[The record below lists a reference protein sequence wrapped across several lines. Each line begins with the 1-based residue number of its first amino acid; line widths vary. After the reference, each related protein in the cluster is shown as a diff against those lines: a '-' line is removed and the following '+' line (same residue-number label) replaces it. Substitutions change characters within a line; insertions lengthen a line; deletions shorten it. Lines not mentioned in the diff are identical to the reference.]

1 MTAWLL
7 RLFGI
12 LLMLSAIALALSRA
26 PDRAVETLVARWALP
41 PSSFIDLDGQLVHL
55 RDVGPR
61 DDPLPIVLLHGTSSS
76 LHTWQGWVQGLERQR
91 RVVTLDLPGF
101 GLTGPRSDGQYHPDA
116 DARFVLALLDRL
128 GIARAVL
135 GGNSLGGEVAWRL
148 ATLAPERVERLILVD
163 SAGLPVGERALPLG
177 WMLARVPVLNRI
189 AEWAL
194 PRALVADGVAKAYGG
209 PEQVTA

>member
-1 MTAWLL
+1 MTARLL
-7 RLFGI
+7 RVLGS
-12 LLMLSAIALALSRA
+12 LLMLSAVALSLSRA

-116 DARFVLALLDRL
+116 DAGNGDGWVGVWADWHTYGGLSEVLA
-128 GIARAVL
+128 A
-135 GGNSLGGEVAWRL
+135 
-148 ATLAPERVERLILVD
+148 
-163 SAGLPVGERALPLG
+163 
-177 WMLARVPVLNRI
+177 LARRAGTEAHYSRSGRIQQDRNRC
-189 AEWAL
+189 
-194 PRALVADGVAKAYGG
+194 D
-209 PEQVTA
+209 